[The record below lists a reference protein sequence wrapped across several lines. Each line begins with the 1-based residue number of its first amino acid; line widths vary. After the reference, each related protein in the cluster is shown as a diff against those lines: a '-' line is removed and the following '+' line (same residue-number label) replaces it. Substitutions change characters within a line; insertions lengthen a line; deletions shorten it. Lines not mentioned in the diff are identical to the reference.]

1 MFRGLLTSFAGHA
14 LLLAWAFLSIHRV
27 PDMIEETPAIEATI
41 ITPSE
46 LTRLKQG
53 DPNAKELEAK
63 EKEAEKQAISK
74 KEAEKPKPVIEP
86 PPTAPPPAAEP
97 EPVKPEPPKP
107 ETAEP
112 AKPKD
117 DAIADKLAALP
128 PPAPTPDP
136 GPTPEEKK
144 QLEDKLEAERVAAEQ
159 RKKQAE
165 ELKKAEEKK
174 KADEKKK
181 AEEKKKADEKKKKLA
196 EEKRKL
202 AEAKKKAFD
211 PDKITALLDKTPDKH
226 GAPRSATA
234 PTNPTEY
241 TGPTAGERQ
250 GNDTVLSAREADML
264 LGMLISQLK
273 PCAKMP
279 GGGGGTDTPPVN
291 VEFRLRQDG
300 TVEGEPVIVDRQNTP
315 LYNIAADATI
325 RAIKQCAPFQLPPDK
340 YGAWSKVSL
349 TFDWPVMLG
358 LVQR

>member
-1 MFRGLLTSFAGHA
+1 MEASLFRGLLTSFAGHA
-14 LLLAWAFLSIHRV
+14 LLLGWAFLSIHRV
-27 PDMIEETPAIEATI
+27 PDMIEETPTIEATI

-86 PPTAPPPAAEP
+86 PPTAPPPATEP

-112 AKPKD
+112 TKPKD
-117 DAIADKLAALP
+117 DAIADKLAALPPP

-144 QLEDKLEAERVAAEQ
+144 QLEDKLEAER
-159 RKKQAE
+159 KTE
-165 ELKKAEEKK
+165 ELKKVEEKK
-174 KADEKKK
+174 KADAKKK
-181 AEEKKKADEKKKKLA
+181 AEEKKKADEKKKKE

-202 AEAKKKAFD
+202 AEAKKKKFD
-211 PDKITALLDKTPDKH
+211 PDKITALLDKTPDKR

-234 PTNPTEY
+234 PTKPTDY

-264 LGMLISQLK
+264 LGMLMSQLK
-273 PCAKMP
+273 PCAQMP
-279 GGGGGTDTPPVN
+279 GGGGGIDTPAVN

-300 TVEGEPVIVDRQNTP
+300 TVEGEPVILGRQNTP
-315 LYNIAADATI
+315 LYNIAADATV
-325 RAIKQCAPFQLPPDK
+325 RAIKKCAPFQLPPDK
-340 YGAWSKVSL
+340 YGAWSKVTL
-349 TFDWPVMLG
+349 TFDWPAVLG
-358 LVQR
+358 LR